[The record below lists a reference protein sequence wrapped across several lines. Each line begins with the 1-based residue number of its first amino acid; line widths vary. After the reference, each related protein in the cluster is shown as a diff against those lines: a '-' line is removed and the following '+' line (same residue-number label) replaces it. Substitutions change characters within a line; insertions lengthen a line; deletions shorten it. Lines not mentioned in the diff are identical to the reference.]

1 MVTHIHVCQQ
11 LDKPFRIWK
20 SELYFTI
27 AQALLWKKFYNWPT
41 KLYCD
46 NNTIEIFRSLD
57 ILDIWDQID
66 TSLLSE
72 TTQINKTRFWS
83 SGKLSVMNAQTENYM
98 MSDLDF
104 VCFTDLFN
112 YNLFNGYDL
121 GFYHK
126 EMWFRNK
133 AYDNPRQKLKEVN
146 FKPNQNL
153 NWWAN
158 PFNMGTFFMGDMSL
172 NKKYTEIALEYIKR
186 ASNLESPKFKNDHYT
201 IFAEQYLLAALARGG
216 KYNVTPMIKAKY
228 QSGGKWHRS
237 YEGFWD
243 LHGNQEYAMHIWLDK
258 YNFKR
263 NPTKEDW
270 YIFFILNKLEEIAPE
285 IKAYILD
292 KINDK
297 SLDKIK
303 QSLVSK

>member
-158 PFNMGTFFMGDMSL
+158 PFNMGTFFMGDMFL
-172 NKKYTEIALEYIKR
+172 NKKYTELALEYIKR

>member
-46 NNTIEIFRSLD
+46 NNTIEIFKSLD
-57 ILDIWDQID
+57 VLDIWDHVD

-83 SGKLSVMNAQTENYM
+83 SGKLSVMNVQTENYM

-126 EMWFRNK
+126 EMWFKNK

-146 FKPNQNL
+146 FKPNENL
-153 NWWAN
+153 SWWAN
-158 PFNMGTFFMGDMSL
+158 PFNMGTFFMGDMKL
-172 NKKYTEIALEYIKR
+172 NKRYTEMALEYMKR
-186 ASNLESPKFKNDHYT
+186 ASKLESPKFKNDHYT
-201 IFAEQYLLAALARGG
+201 IFAEQYLLAAFVRANN
-216 KYNVTPMIKAKY
+216 YSMTPMIKAKY
-228 QSGGKWHRS
+228 QTGGKWHKS
-237 YEGFWD
+237 YEGFWNLD
-243 LHGNQEYAMHIWLDK
+243 ENQDYAMHIWLDK

-263 NPTKEDW
+263 DPSKEDW

-285 IKAYILD
+285 IKTYISN
-292 KINDK
+292 KINDE